1 MTREEQLARK
11 RELQWRA
18 EDDARIMAQ
27 YQDIMKDKARMGR
40 AVKVADKQAKDL
52 QKRANNMK
60 AVANKTKTKTKSKK

>member
-27 YQDIMKDKARMGR
+27 YQDIMKDKARMDR
-40 AVKVADKQAKDL
+40 AVKVARKQAKDL
-52 QKRANNMK
+52 QERANTMK
-60 AVANKTKTKTKSKK
+60 RVAKTNNKNEKKNK